1 MNKRD
6 VSMLTRQAIAH
17 RGYYD
22 ALLPE
27 NSIGAFNKAF
37 KFKYAIELDV
47 RLSKD
52 NVVVVF
58 HDDDL
63 KRMCDVDG
71 LIRDMTYAQLK
82 ALKLKGVDTHIPTL
96 EEVLTLTNNQVPLLV
111 EIKDMGKLDN
121 PLLCKLAGEILVK
134 YKGEYAV
141 QSFNPSIVHF
151 FKVNYPQMLRGQL
164 VSKLDNYK
172 MSSLRRFILK
182 NLLLNFWTSP
192 DFINSKINHIPLL
205 LKYWKKQ
212 GRVAISYVAKN
223 EQEMIKALFFFD
235 NIIFENFFPS
245 YFEKKLV

>member
-1 MNKRD
+1 MSKRD

-27 NSIGAFNKAF
+27 NSIEAFNKAF
-37 KFKYAIELDV
+37 KFKYAIELDI

-52 NVVVVF
+52 NVLVVF
-58 HDDDL
+58 HDDEL
-63 KRMCDVDG
+63 KRMCEVDG
-71 LIRDMTYAQLK
+71 LVRDMTYAQLK
-82 ALKLKGVDTHIPTL
+82 ALKLKGVATHIPTL
-96 EEVLTLTNNQVPLLV
+96 EEVLALTNNQVPLLV
-111 EIKDMGKLDN
+111 EIKDMGKTDN
-121 PLLCKLAGEILVK
+121 MLLCKLAGEMLSK
-134 YKGEYAV
+134 YKGEFAI
-141 QSFNPSIVHF
+141 QSFNPTIVHF
-151 FKVNYPQMLRGQL
+151 FKVNYPTMLRGQL

-172 MSSLRRFILK
+172 MNPLRRFILK

-192 DFINSKINHIPLL
+192 DFINSKMNHIPLL
-205 LKYWKKQ
+205 LKYWKKG

>member
-1 MNKRD
+1 MSKKD
-6 VSMLTRQAIAH
+6 TSMLTRQAIAH

-22 ALLPE
+22 AQLPE

-52 NVVVVF
+52 NVVIVF

-63 KRMCDVDG
+63 KRMCEVDG
-71 LIRDMTYAQLK
+71 LVRDMTYDQLK

-111 EIKDMGKLDN
+111 EIKDMGKADN
-121 PLLCKLAGEILVK
+121 PLLCKLSGEILSK
-134 YKGEYAV
+134 YKGEYAI
-141 QSFNPSIVHF
+141 QSFNPWIVHF
-151 FKVNYPQMLRGQL
+151 FKVNHPQMLRGQL
-164 VSKLDNYK
+164 VSKLDNYQ
-172 MSSLRRFILK
+172 MSSVRRFILR

-192 DFINSKINHIPLL
+192 DFINSKMNHIPLL

-245 YFEKKLV
+245 YYEKKLV

>member
-6 VSMLTRQAIAH
+6 VSFLTRQAIAH

-27 NSIGAFNKAF
+27 NSIGAFNKAYKF
-37 KFKYAIELDV
+37 KFAIELDV

-63 KRMCDVDG
+63 KRMCEVDA
-71 LIRDMTYAQLK
+71 LVRDMTYVQLK
-82 ALKLKGVDTHIPTL
+82 TLKLKGVDTHIPTL
-96 EEVLTLTNNQVPLLV
+96 EEVLTLTNKQVPLLV
-111 EIKDMGKLDN
+111 EIKDMGQVDN
-121 PLLCKLAGEILVK
+121 PLLCKLAGEILTK
-134 YKGEYAV
+134 YKGEFAI

-151 FKVNYPQMLRGQL
+151 FKVNYPDMLRGQL

-172 MSSLRRFILK
+172 MNPIRRFILK

-192 DFINSKINHIPLL
+192 DFINSKMNHVPLL
-205 LKYWKKQ
+205 LKYWKQ
-212 GRVAISYVAKN
+212 AGRVAISYVAKN

-235 NIIFENFFPS
+235 NIIFECFFPS